1 MNYIQFCYHLFPT
14 KIFKEDREEYI
25 LSLRQCQDEGSQ
37 LNDTGILP
45 DIEVKSDFIDFLRG
59 KDNQLNMAI
68 DIITTKVVNLK

>member
-1 MNYIQFCYHLFPT
+1 MISAKAYIT
-14 KIFKEDREEYI
+14 N
-25 LSLRQCQDEGSQ
+25 EGSQ
-37 LNDTGILP
+37 LNDTGILQ